1 MVEQV
6 SQVLKIALRQRQTDQ
21 PLLHPSD
28 RGGGSAARL
37 DTSAFVRITCSMTD
51 GYDCCQNALAERVTG
66 ILRME
71 SLLQRPADLSQ
82 ARTMVGESV
91 WLYKECRWQQSLK
104 CKTPDAVHRA
114 FPVSRLG
121 LEISPG

>member
-1 MVEQV
+1 
-6 SQVLKIALRQRQTDQ
+6 
-21 PLLHPSD
+21 
-28 RGGGSAARL
+28 
-37 DTSAFVRITCSMTD
+37 MTD

-71 SLLQRPADLSQ
+71 YLLQRPADLSQ

-91 WLYKECRWQQSLK
+91 RLYNECRWQQSLK
-104 CKTPDAVHRA
+104 CKTPDAVRRA
-114 FPVSRLG
+114 FPVSQLG